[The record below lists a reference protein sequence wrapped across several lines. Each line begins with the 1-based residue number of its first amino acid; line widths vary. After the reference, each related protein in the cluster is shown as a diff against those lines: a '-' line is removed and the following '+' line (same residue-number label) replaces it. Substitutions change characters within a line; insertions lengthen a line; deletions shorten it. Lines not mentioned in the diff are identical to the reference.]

1 VETDVVLVVGA
12 VLLCCGCG
20 GLLIVRLSNP
30 FLKGLGWIG
39 GSFAA
44 GALGAAVLASPG
56 ISADASA
63 IIAYSLILLAYVLLH
78 VGILELM
85 AGRPRLPK
93 LGLTLLLGQAIAF
106 PGFLYTHHGR
116 QLYLVTLAIMLA
128 VQALQTA
135 ALLKNSVIAGMDPP
149 IWFTVVLLLGFAGFN
164 LFRGIAVLIL
174 GTPADPRAPA
184 PFETMAAMVFLG
196 IGLGLGF
203 GVFWIATAKSR
214 LSLELLANTDPL
226 TGAYNRRSFVALCEK
241 ELLRSSR
248 SRQPFS
254 LLMIDLDYFKKIN
267 DHYGHENGDIV
278 LCAVARA
285 LQDSLRNVDVVGRWG
300 GEEFVALLP
309 DTPAEL
315 AVIVAHRLRHTIQS
329 LSIAKLQTTP
339 IHDKN
344 SIAVTISLG
353 VATYPNQANN
363 IEDLLQRGD
372 RALYQAKADGRNCV
386 VQQELSTLPQRR
398 DPGAATTSP
407 DSGSGQFA
415 RASDLDLSGSAR

>member
-1 VETDVVLVVGA
+1 METDVVLIVGA
-12 VLLCCGCG
+12 ILLCCGCG

-63 IIAYSLILLAYVLLH
+63 IIAYTAILLAYVFMH

-93 LGLTLLLGQAIAF
+93 LGLTLLTVQAIAF
-106 PGFLYTHHGR
+106 PGFLHIHHGR

-135 ALLKNSVIAGMDPP
+135 ALLKKSIIAGMHPP
-149 IWFTVVLLLGFAGFN
+149 IWFTTILLVLFAGFN
-164 LFRGIAVLIL
+164 LVRAFALPIL
-174 GTPADPRAPA
+174 GTPASPWALN
-184 PFETMAAMVFLG
+184 PFEMMGSIIFLG

-226 TGAYNRRSFVALCEK
+226 TGSYNRRSFIAWCEK

-248 SRQPFS
+248 TRQPFS
-254 LLMIDLDYFKKIN
+254 LLMIDLDHFKKIN

-278 LCAVARA
+278 LCAVADQLRA
-285 LQDSLRNVDVVGRWG
+285 SLRNVDIVGRWG

-315 AVIVAHRLRHTIQS
+315 AVIVAHRLRHTVES
-329 LSIAKLQTTP
+329 LSIAKLKMTP
-339 IHDKN
+339 MHNKK
-344 SIAVTISLG
+344 SIPVTISLG

-372 RALYQAKADGRNCV
+372 RALYQAKAAGRNCV
-386 VQQELSTLPQRR
+386 VQQALSTLPQRQ
-398 DPGAATTSP
+398 DPSGVTTAP
-407 DSGSGQFA
+407 HTGSGQFA
-415 RASDLDLSGSAR
+415 ESI

>member
-12 VLLCCGCG
+12 ILLCCGCG

-30 FLKGLGWIG
+30 FLQGLGWIG

-56 ISADASA
+56 VPADTSA
-63 IIAYSLILLAYVLLH
+63 IIAYTLILLAYSLLH

-85 AGRPRLPK
+85 MGRARLPK
-93 LGLTLLLGQAIAF
+93 LGLTLLVVQAIAY
-106 PGFLYTHHGR
+106 PALLHIRHGR
-116 QLYLVTLAIMLA
+116 QLYLLTLAVMLA

-135 ALLKNSVIAGMDPP
+135 ALLKKNATAGMGPP
-149 IWFTVVLLLGFAGFN
+149 IWFNVVLLVGFAGFN
-164 LFRGIAVLIL
+164 LFRGPAVLFL
-174 GTPADPRAPA
+174 GTPARPWALN
-184 PFETMAAMVFLG
+184 PFQTMGAIVFLG

-226 TGAYNRRSFVALCEK
+226 TGAYNRRSFVTWCEQ

-248 SRQPFS
+248 NRQPFS
-254 LLMIDLDYFKKIN
+254 LLLIDLDHFKQIN
-267 DHYGHENGDIV
+267 DLYGHENGDIV
-278 LCAVARA
+278 LCAVADKLRA
-285 LQDSLRNVDVVGRWG
+285 SLRNIDTVGRWG

-315 AVIVAHRLRHTIQS
+315 AVIVAHRLRCTIEA
-329 LSIAKLQTTP
+329 LSIANLLATP
-339 IHDKN
+339 TYDKT
-344 SIAVTISLG
+344 SVAVTISLG

-363 IEDLLQRGD
+363 IGELLQRCD
-372 RALYQAKADGRNCV
+372 QALYQAKANGRNCV
-386 VQQELSTLPQRR
+386 VQQALSTLAPRR
-398 DPGAATTSP
+398 DPVGATSTVRSAT
-407 DSGSGQFA
+407 GRFA
-415 RASDLDLSGSAR
+415 

>member
-1 VETDVVLVVGA
+1 VETDVVLVVGTI
-12 VLLCCGCG
+12 LLCCGCG

-44 GALGAAVLASPG
+44 GALGSAVLESPG

-63 IIAYSLILLAYVLLH
+63 IIAYTSILLAYVLLH

-85 AGRPRLPK
+85 AGKPGLPK
-93 LGLTLLLGQAIAF
+93 LGLTLLLVQAIAF
-106 PGFLYTHHGR
+106 PGFLYIHHGR
-116 QLYLVTLAIMLA
+116 QLYLITLAIMLA

-135 ALLKNSVIAGMDPP
+135 TLLKNSATDGMHPP
-149 IWFTVVLLLGFAGFN
+149 IWFTVVLLVIFAGFN
-164 LFRGIAVLIL
+164 IVRGLALPIL
-174 GTPADPRAPA
+174 GTPSRPWALN
-184 PFETMAAMVFLG
+184 PFETMGAIVFLG

-214 LSLELLANTDPL
+214 LSLEILANTDPL
-226 TGAYNRRSFVALCEK
+226 TGAYNRRSFIAWCET

-248 SRQPFS
+248 NRQPFS
-254 LLMIDLDYFKKIN
+254 LLMIDLDHFKKIN
-267 DHYGHENGDIV
+267 DHYGHENGDVV
-278 LCAVARA
+278 LCAVAHQLRA
-285 LQDSLRNVDVVGRWG
+285 SLRNVDIVGRWG

-315 AVIVAHRLRHTIQS
+315 AVIVAHRLRHTIES
-329 LSIAKLQTTP
+329 LSIAKLQTTS
-339 IHDKN
+339 IHDKK

-372 RALYQAKADGRNCV
+372 RALYQAKADGRNRV
-386 VQQELSTLPQRR
+386 VQQELSTLPQRP
-398 DPGAATTSP
+398 DPGGATAAGR
-407 DSGSGQFA
+407 SGSGQFA
-415 RASDLDLSGSAR
+415 ESI

>member
-12 VLLCCGCG
+12 ILLCCGCG

-44 GALGAAVLASPG
+44 GAVGAAVLGSPG

-63 IIAYSLILLAYVLLH
+63 IVAYTSILLAYVLLH

-93 LGLTLLLGQAIAF
+93 LGLTLLMVQAIAF
-106 PGFLYTHHGR
+106 PAFRSIHYGR
-116 QLYLVTLAIMLA
+116 QLYLITLAIMLA

-135 ALLKNSVIAGMDPP
+135 ALLKNSASAGMRPP
-149 IWFTVVLLLGFAGFN
+149 IWFTVVLLVVFAGFN
-164 LFRGIAVLIL
+164 IVRGLALPFL
-174 GTPADPRAPA
+174 GTPASPWALN
-184 PFETMAAMVFLG
+184 PFEMMGSIIFLG

-226 TGAYNRRSFVALCEK
+226 TGAYNRRSFIACCEK

-248 SRQPFS
+248 NRRPFS
-254 LLMIDLDYFKKIN
+254 LLMIDLDHFKKIN
-267 DHYGHENGDIV
+267 DLCGHENGDIV
-278 LCAVARA
+278 LCAVANE
-285 LQDSLRNVDVVGRWG
+285 LQASLRNIDVVGRWG

-315 AVIVAHRLRHTIQS
+315 AVIVAHRLRHTIAS
-329 LSIAKLQTTP
+329 LSIAKLQAAS
-339 IHDKN
+339 INDEK

-372 RALYQAKADGRNCV
+372 LALYQAKGDGRNCV
-386 VQQELSTLPQRR
+386 VQQELSTLPQRP
-398 DPGAATTSP
+398 DPGDATAA
-407 DSGSGQFA
+407 DRSGSGQFA
-415 RASDLDLSGSAR
+415 EGI

>member
-1 VETDVVLVVGA
+1 VETDAVLVVGA
-12 VLLCCGCG
+12 ILLCCGCG
-20 GLLIVRLSNP
+20 GLLVVRLSNP

-56 ISADASA
+56 IPAGASA
-63 IIAYSLILLAYVLLH
+63 LIAYTLILLAYVLLH

-93 LGLTLLLGQAIAF
+93 LGLTLLTVQAIAYPAF
-106 PGFLYTHHGR
+106 RYIHHER
-116 QLYLVTLAIMLA
+116 QLYLVTMAIVLA

-135 ALLKNSVIAGMDPP
+135 ALLKNSATAGMRPP
-149 IWFTVVLLLGFAGFN
+149 IWFTIVLLLGFAGFN
-164 LFRGIAVLIL
+164 LFRGLAVLIL
-174 GTPADPRAPA
+174 GTPTDPWALN
-184 PFETMAAMVFLG
+184 PFQTTGAMVFLG

-226 TGAYNRRSFVALCEK
+226 TGASNRRSFIACCEK

-248 SRQPFS
+248 TRQPFS
-254 LLMIDLDYFKKIN
+254 LLMIDLDHFKKIN

-278 LCAVARA
+278 LCAVADRLRA
-285 LQDSLRNVDVVGRWG
+285 SLRNIDIVGRWG
-300 GEEFVALLP
+300 GEEFVVLLP
-309 DTPAEL
+309 DTAAEL
-315 AVIVAHRLRHTIQS
+315 AVIVAHRLRHTIES
-329 LSIAKLQTTP
+329 LSIAKLQATP
-339 IHDKN
+339 IHDKI
-344 SIAVTISLG
+344 SVSVTISLG

-363 IEDLLQRGD
+363 IEDLLQRCD

-386 VQQELSTLPQRR
+386 VQQELSTLPQRL
-398 DPGAATTSP
+398 DPSDDAKTALNP
-407 DSGSGQFA
+407 ASGRFA
-415 RASDLDLSGSAR
+415 ESI

>member
-12 VLLCCGCG
+12 ILLCCGCG

-63 IIAYSLILLAYVLLH
+63 IIAYTLILLAYALLH

-85 AGRPRLPK
+85 VGKPRLPK
-93 LGLTLLLGQAIAF
+93 LGLTLLVVQAIAY
-106 PGFLYTHHGR
+106 PGLLYIRHGR
-116 QLYLVTLAIMLA
+116 QLYLLTLAVMLA

-135 ALLKNSVIAGMDPP
+135 ALLKNSATAGLQAP
-149 IWFTVVLLLGFAGFN
+149 IWFNVVLLVAFAGFN
-164 LFRGIAVLIL
+164 LFRGPAVLIL
-174 GTPADPRAPA
+174 GTPASPWALN
-184 PFETMAAMVFLG
+184 PFETMGAIVFLG

-226 TGAYNRRSFVALCEK
+226 TGAYNRRSFISWCEK

-248 SRQPFS
+248 TRQPFS
-254 LLMIDLDYFKKIN
+254 LLMIDLDHFKRIN
-267 DHYGHENGDIV
+267 DQYGHENGDIV
-278 LCAVARA
+278 LCAVADELRA
-285 LQDSLRNVDVVGRWG
+285 SLRNIDTVGRWG
-300 GEEFVALLP
+300 GEEFVVLLP
-309 DTPAEL
+309 DTTAEL
-315 AVIVAHRLRHTIQS
+315 AVIIAHRLRHTIES
-329 LSIAKLQTTP
+329 LSIAKLKTTP
-339 IHDKN
+339 IQDKKL
-344 SIAVTISLG
+344 IAVTISLG

-372 RALYQAKADGRNCV
+372 LALYQAKADGRNCV
-386 VQQELSTLPQRR
+386 VQQALSTLPPRL
-398 DPGAATTSP
+398 DPGGAIADLRP
-407 DSGSGQFA
+407 ASGRFA
-415 RASDLDLSGSAR
+415 ESNWA